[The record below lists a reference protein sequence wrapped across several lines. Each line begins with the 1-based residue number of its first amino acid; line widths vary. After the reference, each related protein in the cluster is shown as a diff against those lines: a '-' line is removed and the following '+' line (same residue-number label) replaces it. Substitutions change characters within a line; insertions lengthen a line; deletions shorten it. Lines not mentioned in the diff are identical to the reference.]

1 MNLTIPDFFYW
12 DEIDEVLDG
21 FGPRFCTIWQSPSSL
36 AEGSKNVAVPRLCGS
51 TLVTQNVLEIQ
62 NKLG

>member
-1 MNLTIPDFFYW
+1 MNLTIPDVFYW

-21 FGPRFCTIWQSPSSL
+21 FGPRFCTICL
-36 AEGSKNVAVPRLCGS
+36 LCGS
-51 TLVTQNVLEIQ
+51 TLVTQKVLEME